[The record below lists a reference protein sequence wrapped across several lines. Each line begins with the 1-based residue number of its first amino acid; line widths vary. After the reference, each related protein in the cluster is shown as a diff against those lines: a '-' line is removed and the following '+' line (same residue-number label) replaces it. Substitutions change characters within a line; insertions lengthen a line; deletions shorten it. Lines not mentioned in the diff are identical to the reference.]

1 MLKWLREGDG
11 KEVMGSLEGERN
23 DCPRM
28 FSESRGCPGSCR
40 CVLSGKASQ
49 KRDAISHQ
57 KRLGSLEKARQ
68 AGDVLTQ

>member
-1 MLKWLREGDG
+1 
-11 KEVMGSLEGERN
+11 MGSLEGERN
-23 DCPRM
+23 DCPRV

-40 CVLSGKASQ
+40 YVLSGKASQ